1 MSWRLGGGRP
11 RQTVKAQASVLRV
24 EGTRGGRQAA
34 VTVVASPGGLCTG
47 GDGSVFMCDLWWLTR
62 RCLSG
67 RSGAVFRVRKEGR
80 LAGHQ
85 DTHKPGPKV
94 KLSKGRSR
102 AMDCFDLETV
112 PASHMLMEPPPQG
125 SFLLAYP

>member
-1 MSWRLGGGRP
+1 ML
-11 RQTVKAQASVLRV
+11 TV

-34 VTVVASPGGLCTG
+34 VKVGASHGGLSTE

-67 RSGAVFRVRKEGR
+67 RSGAVLRVREEGR

-112 PASHMLMEPPPQG
+112 PASHTLMEPPPHR